1 MTGHHTRNLI
11 RGLTGAALC
20 MALAACLG
28 ARVPEDL
35 PAVALGQPGLYRFE
49 VALFVFYGAL
59 LLITPVFSGL
69 IRGHL
74 PIEIS
79 MRGAKFA
86 EEADQST
93 KWNEKKI
100 EELKRASED
109 LTVGLQT
116 VQIELQELK
125 EATTCD
131 NTPPTVGSET

>member
-1 MTGHHTRNLI
+1 MAGRRARNLI
-11 RGLTGAALC
+11 RALTGASLC
-20 MALAACLG
+20 MALLACFG
-28 ARVPEDL
+28 APAPETL
-35 PAVALGQPGLYRFE
+35 PAVAVGQPGLYRLE

-59 LLITPVFSGL
+59 LLITPAFSGL

-79 MRGAKFA
+79 TRGAKFA

-100 EELKRASED
+100 EELERASED

-116 VQIELQELK
+116 VQTEIQELK
-125 EATTCD
+125 EATACD
-131 NTPPTVGSET
+131 NTPPTVG